1 LLPLSGKW
9 FIEYTH
15 PSQAHMYGIERYV
28 YDGKT
33 PFQNIEIV
41 DTDFFGRCLI
51 LDGKIQS
58 SNYDEFIYH
67 EALVHPAMVIHPSP
81 KEIMVIGGGEGAV
94 LREVLKHPS
103 VEKILMVDID
113 RQVIDV
119 CKKYLPDWNQGSF
132 DNPKVELYHMDARK
146 YLEENTGKWDVIFL
160 DLTEPLDN
168 SPSYLLFTKEF
179 YRLTAQRIKKGGSVA
194 LQAGSLNPKFIEC
207 HGAIYNTLKLV
218 FKNVDSYGAFI
229 PSYDTKWGFIYASQK
244 DSALN
249 FTGPAIDECLNKRKI
264 EDLRFYDGLTH
275 LHIFTLAKNIRALRS
290 AEKRII
296 EDDNPL
302 FIY

>member
-1 LLPLSGKW
+1 MLPLSGKW

-94 LREVLKHPS
+94 LRGIKT
-103 VEKILMVDID
+103 
-113 RQVIDV
+113 
-119 CKKYLPDWNQGSF
+119 SF
-132 DNPKVELYHMDARK
+132 
-146 YLEENTGKWDVIFL
+146 
-160 DLTEPLDN
+160 
-168 SPSYLLFTKEF
+168 
-179 YRLTAQRIKKGGSVA
+179 
-194 LQAGSLNPKFIEC
+194 C
-207 HGAIYNTLKLV
+207 
-218 FKNVDSYGAFI
+218 
-229 PSYDTKWGFIYASQK
+229 
-244 DSALN
+244 
-249 FTGPAIDECLNKRKI
+249 
-264 EDLRFYDGLTH
+264 
-275 LHIFTLAKNIRALRS
+275 
-290 AEKRII
+290 
-296 EDDNPL
+296 
-302 FIY
+302 